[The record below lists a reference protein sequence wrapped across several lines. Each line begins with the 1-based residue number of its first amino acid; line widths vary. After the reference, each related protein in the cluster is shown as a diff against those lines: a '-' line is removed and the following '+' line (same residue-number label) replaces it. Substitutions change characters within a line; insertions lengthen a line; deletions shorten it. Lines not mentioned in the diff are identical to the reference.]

1 MSTISQT
8 SPTTMWLDEEL
19 RKEKAIVAQLRDV
32 ADKQQILL
40 ADQAQRTLALEDRLV
55 KLQGQLLRISEV
67 EEALRHTR
75 DELALMLADLRKD
88 QQQREAESA
97 SLRRAEREQDVRA
110 VQEIRLELQR
120 FDSLEQ
126 AIPAR
131 EAEER
136 RLNEC
141 VLRLEQS
148 LETIVKRLSLQEE
161 IGRQLAD
168 RIEHNA
174 LALGQMREPLAQA
187 EEERHASSSR
197 ILSLETALPK
207 LQQSVAE
214 VQSMREQLSGQ
225 QDELQENQRRGESE
239 RSRALTEWRRQMES
253 FAHQMEGWAEQ
264 LRYFSDQHEKNRRVL
279 REVEDLARQVSQQ
292 QDQLRQVQRIAEER
306 LRHDFREWHS
316 ENERRWAQELESRKN
331 AEQAQAKVDGA
342 HDQRLMA
349 LAQWRKDDLAQMSV
363 LRERLDALFV
373 QLKGEAERLRE
384 AQFSALQLQIKAHQN
399 VLTEIQEL
407 LKNEE
412 AAG

>member
-161 IGRQLAD
+161 IGRQLAG

-264 LRYFSDQHEKNRRVL
+264 LRYFADQHEKNRRVL

-331 AEQAQAKVDGA
+331 AEQAQAKVDVA

>member
-1 MSTISQT
+1 MSAISQT

-32 ADKQQILL
+32 VDKQQILL
-40 ADQAQRTLALEDRLV
+40 ADQAQRTSALEDRLV

-75 DELALMLADLRKD
+75 DELALMLADLRQD
-88 QQQREAESA
+88 QQQRQAESA
-97 SLRRAEREQDVRA
+97 SIRRAERERDARA
-110 VQEIRLELQR
+110 VEEIRLELQR
-120 FDSLEQ
+120 FEPLEQ
-126 AIPAR
+126 TVSAR

-161 IGRQLAD
+161 VGRQLAD
-168 RIEHNA
+168 RIEHNS
-174 LALGQMREPLAQA
+174 LGLGQMTETLADA
-187 EEERHASSSR
+187 EKDRHASSSR

-207 LQQSVAE
+207 LQQRVAE
-214 VQSMREQLSGQ
+214 LQSMREQLSRQ
-225 QDELQENQRRGESE
+225 QDELLESQRRAESE
-239 RSRALTEWRRQMES
+239 RSRALTEWGRQMEGV
-253 FAHQMEGWAEQ
+253 AHQMEGWAEQ

-292 QDQLRQVQRIAEER
+292 QDQLRQVQRIAEDR
-306 LRHDFREWHS
+306 MRHDFREWRS
-316 ENERRWAQELESRKN
+316 ENERRWAQESESRKQ
-331 AEQAQAKVDGA
+331 AEQARAKLDGS
-342 HDQRLMA
+342 HEQRLMA
-349 LAQWRKDDLAQMSV
+349 LAQWRNDDLAQIGM
-363 LRERLDALFV
+363 LQERTDALFA

-384 AQFSALQLQIKAHQN
+384 AQFSALQMQIKGYQN

>member
-1 MSTISQT
+1 MSAISQT

-32 ADKQQILL
+32 VDKQQILL
-40 ADQAQRTLALEDRLV
+40 ADQAQRSLALEDGLV

-67 EEALRHTR
+67 EEALRNTR
-75 DELALMLADLRKD
+75 DEVVLMLADLRQD
-88 QQQREAESA
+88 QQQRQAESA
-97 SLRRAEREQDVRA
+97 SIRRAGREQDARA
-110 VQEIRLELQR
+110 IEEIRVELQR
-120 FDSLEQ
+120 FDALEQ

-161 IGRQLAD
+161 VGRQLAD
-168 RIEHNA
+168 RIEHNS
-174 LALGQMREPLAQA
+174 LGLGQMTETLADA
-187 EEERHASSSR
+187 EKHRHASSSR

-207 LQQSVAE
+207 LQQRVAE
-214 VQSMREQLSGQ
+214 LQSMREQLSRQ
-225 QDELQENQRRGESE
+225 QDELLESQRRAESE
-239 RSRALTEWRRQMES
+239 RSRALTEWGREMEG
-253 FAHQMEGWAEQ
+253 FGHQMEGWAEQ
-264 LRYFSDQHEKNRRVL
+264 LRYFADQHEKNRRVL

-292 QDQLRQVQRIAEER
+292 QDQLRQVQRIAEDR
-306 LRHDFREWHS
+306 MRHDFREWRS
-316 ENERRWAQELESRKN
+316 ENERRWAQESESRKQ
-331 AEQAQAKVDGA
+331 AEQAQAKLHGA

-349 LAQWRKDDLAQMSV
+349 LAQWRNDDLAQMGM
-363 LRERLDALFV
+363 LQERMDALFA

-384 AQFSALQLQIKAHQN
+384 AQFSALQMQIKAHEN

>member
-97 SLRRAEREQDVRA
+97 SIRRAEREQDVRA

-373 QLKGEAERLRE
+373 QLKGEAGRLRE

>member
-331 AEQAQAKVDGA
+331 AEQAQAKVDVA